1 MAELPDDT
9 SLLPSFHHQDSLQQA
24 LLYCRCSLIWVK
36 FGSPRR
42 NAVKTSIAE
51 GTERDLVVKKAGH
64 FVAYDLY
71 FGKLIAA
78 DIAQN

>member
-1 MAELPDDT
+1 MEAP
-9 SLLPSFHHQDSLQQA
+9 
-24 LLYCRCSLIWVK
+24 
-36 FGSPRR
+36 
-42 NAVKTSIAE
+42 AVKTSIAE